1 MKNVKTNCI
10 QENQITNNLYK
21 VDNQFEDFLKSI
33 ELDGILE
40 PLIIQPII
48 GKANQYEVISG
59 NRRLRAARKLNLEEV
74 PVIIQET
81 KPLSEEL
88 SMAHQQYREKKPSE
102 ILREVLSIKERYG
115 LRQGVRADLDSK
127 VKKGQELKKEMVKK
141 HSKTKI
147 DKLVKI
153 DKYLKILSKDDPA
166 VYENELHRLDKSG
179 SIDGT
184 RKRLE
189 KKVKESENRKKV
201 GNSYE
206 IMREDFKVYQKSSE
220 NLIAIQDNSV
230 AAIVTSPPYFDIRD
244 YKLGDKQLGHEDS
257 AEKFVDKLVSHFN
270 ESKRVLKKDGTM
282 WVVIGDYVKDYQY
295 TAVAEKFLV
304 KMLSNGWLLHDKI
317 IWVKNNPV
325 YTSGNRCVLAN
336 EFVYVFKKNKF
347 VYYDESWVKNHT
359 KNIDFIKIGNEKLK
373 SVFDFRDNIIKT
385 NVANN
390 ADLKKECEEKGFSLT
405 HDATFPISIPSIA
418 IMISSKPG
426 DLILDPFNGTGTTG
440 QSALLLGRK
449 YIGYELNPTFIKQS
463 EIRIDMP
470 FVDDLGIAA

>member
-1 MKNVKTNCI
+1 MKKVKTACI
-10 QENQITNNLYK
+10 QENHITNNLYK
-21 VDNQFEDFLKSI
+21 VDDQFEDFLKSI

-40 PLIIQPII
+40 PLIVQPIS
-48 GKANQYEVISG
+48 GKTNQYKVVSG

-102 ILREVLSIKERYG
+102 ILREVLNIKERYG
-115 LRQGVRADLDSK
+115 LKQGVRSDLNPK

-153 DKYLKILSKDDPA
+153 DKYLKVLSKDDPA
-166 VYENELHRLDKSG
+166 VYDNELHRLDKSG

-201 GNSYE
+201 GNTYE
-206 IMREDFKVYQKSSE
+206 IIRENIKVYQKSSE
-220 NLIAIQDNSV
+220 NLSEIQDNSV

-244 YKLGDKQLGHEDS
+244 YKLGKNQLGHDLS
-257 AEKFVDKLVSHFN
+257 ADDFVNRLVSHFN
-270 ESKRVLKKDGTM
+270 DCKRVLRNNGTM
-282 WVVIGDYVKDYQY
+282 WINIGDYVKGYGY

-304 KMLSNGWLLHDKI
+304 KMLENGWILHDKI

-325 YTSGNRCVLAN
+325 FTNSNRCVLQN
-336 EFVYVFKKNKF
+336 EFIYVFKKNDF
-347 VYYDESWVKNHT
+347 VKYDPTWVKEHLN
-359 KNIDFIKIGNEKLK
+359 DFGFISLGDKKLK
-373 SVFDFRDNIIKT
+373 SVFDFRDNIVKT

-390 ADLKKECEEKGFSLT
+390 SSLRKACEKKGYNLT

-418 IMISSKPG
+418 IMTSSEPG

-440 QSALLLGRK
+440 QSALHLGRK
-449 YIGYELNPTFIKQS
+449 YIGYELNPTFIKQT

-470 FVDDLGIAA
+470 FEDDLGIAA

>member
-1 MKNVKTNCI
+1 MKKVKTACI
-10 QENQITNNLYK
+10 HENQITNNLYK
-21 VDNQFEDFLKSI
+21 VDNQFEQLIKSI

-40 PLIIQPII
+40 PLIIQLLDN
-48 GKANQYEVISG
+48 KSDQYEVVSG
-59 NRRLRAARKLNLEEV
+59 NRRLRAARKLNIKEV

-102 ILREVLSIKERYG
+102 ILREVLSIKKRYG
-115 LRQGVRADLDSK
+115 LKQGVRADLNPK
-127 VKKGQELKKEMVKK
+127 VKKGQELKKELVKK

-153 DKYLKILSKDDPA
+153 HKYLETLAKDDPA
-166 VYENELHRLDKSG
+166 VYDNELHRLDKGG

-189 KKVKESENRKKV
+189 KKVKESENQKKV
-201 GNSYE
+201 GKTYE
-206 IMREDFKVYQKSSE
+206 IMKEDFKVYQKSSE
-220 NLIAIQDNSV
+220 NLIEIQDNSV
-230 AAIVTSPPYFDIRD
+230 GTIVTSPPYFDVRD
-244 YKLGDKQLGHEDS
+244 YKLGKNQLGHDQS
-257 AEKFVDKLVSHFN
+257 ADNFVNRLVNHFN
-270 ESKRVLKKDGTM
+270 ECKRVLRKNGTM
-282 WVVIGDYVKDYQY
+282 WIVIGDYVKDYGY
-295 TAVAEKFLV
+295 SAVAEKFLV
-304 KMLSNGWLLHDKI
+304 KMLENGWILHDKI

-325 YTSGNRCVLAN
+325 YTSSNRCVLAN
-336 EFVYVFKKNKF
+336 EFIYVFKKNKF
-347 VYYDESWVKNHT
+347 VYYDESWVKNH
-359 KNIDFIKIGNEKLK
+359 KENIDFVKIGNEKLK
-373 SVFDFRDNIIKT
+373 SVFDFRDNIFIT

-390 ADLKKECEEKGFSLT
+390 FSLRKECEKKGFNLT

-418 IMISSKPG
+418 IMTSSKPG
-426 DLILDPFNGTGTTG
+426 DLILDPFSGTGTTG

-470 FVDDLGIAA
+470 FVDDLGMAA